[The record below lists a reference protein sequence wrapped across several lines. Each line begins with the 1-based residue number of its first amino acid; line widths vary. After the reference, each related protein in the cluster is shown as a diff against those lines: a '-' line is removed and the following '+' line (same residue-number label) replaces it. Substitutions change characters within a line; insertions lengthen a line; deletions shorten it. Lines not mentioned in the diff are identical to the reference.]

1 MASNPP
7 APRIQDSFSEEGFL
21 RAVVDTIVDAIV
33 TIDAR
38 GIILQANPA
47 ALKIFGYTR
56 GELVGNNVSMLM
68 PATIGR
74 EHDGYLE
81 AFLKT
86 RVAKII
92 GIGRQVT
99 AVRKDGSEFPI
110 ELAVSE
116 VSIEGNTYF
125 TGIMRDISE
134 KVRVEEAVRQE
145 RDFSRSLI
153 DTAHAIILVLDPLG
167 RIERFNPY
175 LEELTGYAIDEVVGK
190 DWFEIFIPEA
200 ERSDIRDLFAKT
212 LSGIPV
218 VSNVN
223 AILTKSG
230 KERVVAW
237 SGRRLLNLAGD
248 VIGVLAIGNDITEL
262 KAAERRLVQSER
274 LAAVGQMVTGLAHE
288 SRNALQRT
296 LASLEMLEMDA
307 GDDPDAL
314 ELIQRAKRAMSE
326 LQRLYDEVR
335 NYAAPIKLDRSTF
348 SLTHLLEETWEQVQ
362 QVHETQ
368 RVSFDVRVQSDLD
381 TIEADRDRLQQ
392 VFRNVIENAL
402 AVSPSEGLIRVAS
415 AKCELNGQPAVRI
428 TITDDGPGLSDDQQ
442 RRIFEPFYTTK
453 TRGTGLGMAIAAR
466 IINAHNGVL
475 TATNHESLGAELSVA
490 IPSRLR
496 S

>member
-1 MASNPP
+1 MTSNPP
-7 APRIQDSFSEEGFL
+7 TPRVQDSFSEEGFL

-38 GIILQANPA
+38 GVILQANPA
-47 ALKIFGYTR
+47 ALKIFGYTT

-68 PATIGR
+68 PADIGR
-74 EHDGYLE
+74 QHDGYLE

-99 AVRKDGSEFPI
+99 AVRKDGTEFPI

-116 VSIEGNTYF
+116 VSIDGNKYF

-167 RIERFNPY
+167 RIEQFNPY
-175 LEELTGYAIDEVVGK
+175 LEELTGYTIDEVIGK
-190 DWFEIFIPEA
+190 DWFELFIPEA
-200 ERSDIRDLFAKT
+200 ERPDIRDVFSRT
-212 LSGIPV
+212 LSGKPV

-223 AILTKSG
+223 AILTKIG

-307 GDDPDAL
+307 GDAPDAL
-314 ELIQRAKRAMSE
+314 VLIQRAKRAMSE

-348 SLTHLLEETWEQVQ
+348 SLSQLLEETWELVR
-362 QVHETQ
+362 QVHDEQ
-368 RVSFDVRVQSDLD
+368 LVSFDVRIQPELD
-381 TIEADRDRLQQ
+381 IIEADRDRLQQ

-402 AVSPSEGLIRVAS
+402 AVSPSEGLIRAAS
-415 AKCELNGQPAVRI
+415 AKCELNGQPAVRVSV
-428 TITDDGPGLSDDQQ
+428 TDDGPGLSDEQLK
-442 RRIFEPFYTTK
+442 RIFDPFYTTK

-466 IINAHNGVL
+466 IVTAHNGLL
-475 TATNHESLGAELSVA
+475 TADNHDSLGAEISISLPCQ
-490 IPSRLR
+490 IR